1 MARSLCGYYII
12 KTTLIDMKEDKIEEN
27 YKQLKT
33 VERAFRELKE
43 LVRIRPIF
51 HWEDRRVKTHIFLCI
66 LAQTIVNKIRERLK
80 VSGWLDEKKNNSF
93 ESFLD
98 TIDSIDLGIFEIEK
112 AKKEIVTPPEE
123 EQQKLLKIFNI
134 EKSLFTNIKLI
145 KKEFH
150 RLQ

>member
-1 MARSLCGYYII
+1 VI
-12 KTTLIDMKEDKIEEN
+12 KSGKVFSRMGG
-27 YKQLKT
+27 
-33 VERAFRELKE
+33 
-43 LVRIRPIF
+43 RINRN
-51 HWEDRRVKTHIFLCI
+51 T
-66 LAQTIVNKIRERLK
+66 Q
-80 VSGWLDEKKNNSF
+80 NNSF

-112 AKKEIVTPPEE
+112 AKEIVTPLEE

-145 KKEFH
+145 KREFH